1 MSIQIKAT
9 TMKKYA
15 YLQNNHII
23 DLNNITECVRIY
35 TGSADSG

>member
-15 YLQNNHII
+15 YLQNNHIKEKEME
-23 DLNNITECVRIY
+23 T
-35 TGSADSG
+35 AF